1 MKNNQLMNTI
11 SGAFQKVGFQLKK
24 HSPEI
29 FVGVGIVGVVASA
42 VMACKA
48 TTKVEAILDETKNTL
63 DIIHEGAK
71 NGEINGVKYTEEDS
85 KKDVVSTYVKTGVAF
100 AKLYGPSVV
109 LGGLSIASIVA
120 SNCVMRRRYA
130 GLAAAYATVD
140 KSFKDYR
147 GRVTDRFGA
156 DVERE
161 IRYGIKAKEIEETV
175 VNEDGTET
183 IVKKTV
189 STIDPSIAVDCSPYA
204 KFFDAA
210 SPYWDKDPE
219 YNLMFLKAEQNY
231 ANDMLRAHGH
241 LFLNDVYKRL
251 GIPTTK
257 AGQVVG
263 WIYDKNNPDAEDDC
277 YVDFGIFTSDTQASR
292 NFVNGTENVILL
304 DFNVTGNIWDRN
316 SWESY

>member
-11 SGAFQKVGFQLKK
+11 SGAFNKVGFQIKK

-29 FVGVGIVGVVASA
+29 LVAAGVVGVVASA
-42 VMACKA
+42 IMACKA
-48 TTKVEAILDETKNTL
+48 TTKVSEILDETKNTL
-63 DIIHEGAK
+63 DTIHTGVK
-71 NGEINGVKYTEEDS
+71 DGNINGKEYTEEDG
-85 KKDVVSTYVKTGVAF
+85 KKDVVATYVQTGVKF
-100 AKLYGPSVV
+100 VKLYGPSVV
-109 LGGLSIASIVA
+109 LGGLSIASIVS
-120 SNCVMRRRYA
+120 SNHIMRKRCA

-140 KSFKDYR
+140 HSFKEYR
-147 GRVTDRFGA
+147 GRVADRFGE

-175 VNEDGTET
+175 TNEDGTET
-183 IVKKTV
+183 VVKKTV

-210 SPYWDKDPE
+210 SPHWDKDPE

-231 ANDMLRAHGH
+231 ANDLLRANGH

-263 WIYDKNNPDAEDDC
+263 WIYDKDNPDDDC
-277 YVDFGIFTSDTQASR
+277 YVDFGIFTSDSQATR

-304 DFNVTGNIWDRN
+304 DFNVAGNIWDRN